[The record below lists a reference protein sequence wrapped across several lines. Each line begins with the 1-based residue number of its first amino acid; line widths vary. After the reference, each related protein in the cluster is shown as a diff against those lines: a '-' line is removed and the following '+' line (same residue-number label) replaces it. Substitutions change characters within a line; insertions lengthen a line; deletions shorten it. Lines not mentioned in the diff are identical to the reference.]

1 MNTYTSTEALMLDS
15 TVSPLGSMP
24 IYKLIH
30 RGNEKLLSFPC
41 SPHFTVYVSSSAR
54 SRAPACQFCKKPLYS
69 LEIAAKSGSSNPSPN
84 LPSPSRIPPPPLP
97 VLHRL
102 RCPTTAALQ
111 RPVPRQLSLLHPLI
125 PIHPLWRLVS
135 GSTSGGDVSPR
146 GRTQG
151 RAAAGPRMPTALNVA
166 QPRPEGGCATVD
178 AAPKARSAPPSPPL
192 SLPLSPP
199 VQAETMAA

>member
-69 LEIAAKSGSSNPSPN
+69 LEIAAKSGSSNPNPLAFFSQSPFSF
-84 LPSPSRIPPPPLP
+84 PHP
-97 VLHRL
+97 
-102 RCPTTAALQ
+102 TAA
-111 RPVPRQLSLLHPLI
+111 PACSPPAPMPHN
-125 PIHPLWRLVS
+125 S
-135 GSTSGGDVSPR
+135 GSTAPCPP
-146 GRTQG
+146 
-151 RAAAGPRMPTALNVA
+151 AALP
-166 QPRPEGGCATVD
+166 
-178 AAPKARSAPPSPPL
+178 PPSPD
-192 SLPLSPP
+192 SHPP
-199 VQAETMAA
+199 SVAACLRQHLGRRCIPTGTHPGLCRGGATNADGAQRGAAPSRGWLRDRRRGP